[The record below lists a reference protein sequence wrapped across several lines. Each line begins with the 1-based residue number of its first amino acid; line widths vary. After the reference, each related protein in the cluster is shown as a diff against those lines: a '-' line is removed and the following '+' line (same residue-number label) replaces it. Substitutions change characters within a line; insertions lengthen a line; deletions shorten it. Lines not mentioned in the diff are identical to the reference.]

1 MICCNPDFLL
11 QIPKKK
17 GPRIHKGGD
26 HCMGNNAG
34 LAEISLEN
42 TCEAEQL
49 RWTRMTKYLLRSQFT
64 ACQLAENLRD
74 RSAQTED
81 ESESFSRSSKS
92 ANAGPSRLQALSDF
106 TDVREVRTE

>member
-1 MICCNPDFLL
+1 MISRTVVATRRAHAVAMASNFHRKPIVAVRRAHGGCNCTVDSWFGVVAVICCNPDFLL

-26 HCMGNNAG
+26 HCMGNNAE

-42 TCEAEQL
+42 TCEVEQL

-64 ACQLAENLRD
+64 A
-74 RSAQTED
+74 
-81 ESESFSRSSKS
+81 
-92 ANAGPSRLQALSDF
+92 
-106 TDVREVRTE
+106 